1 MKVVMLFIIICLAVF
16 VISCSSS
23 MKVQTDYD
31 PTVNIAA
38 IKTYHW
44 LEKPREA
51 PDNAQEALT
60 QNTLLDKRVKKA
72 VNIQLIA
79 LGFQME
85 KDNPDVLVTYY
96 IGLQDKV
103 AVQRTG
109 GGFHGRRGRFSGGT
123 VYVDE
128 YKEGTLIV
136 DVLDAASKEIIWRGI
151 AVTKLD
157 DDLKPKEVEKKL
169 SKAVKK
175 MFETLGLQRGILS

>member
-1 MKVVMLFIIICLAVF
+1 MKVVKLFIIICLAVF

-44 LEKPREA
+44 LEKPRET
-51 PDNAQEALT
+51 PDSAREALT
-60 QNTLLDKRVKKA
+60 ENTLLDKRVKKA

-79 LGFQME
+79 LGLQME

-103 AVQRTG
+103 DVQRTG
-109 GGFHGRRGRFSGGT
+109 GGFHGRRGRFSGGM
-123 VYVDE
+123 VYVDK

-136 DVLDAASKEIIWRGI
+136 DVLDAESQEIIWRGI
-151 AVTKLD
+151 AFVKLD
-157 DDLKPKEVEKKL
+157 DDLKPKKVEEKL

-175 MFETLGLQRGILS
+175 MFEKMGRQRGILS

>member
-1 MKVVMLFIIICLAVF
+1 MKAVNLSLLICLTAF

-23 MKVQTDYD
+23 LKVQTDYD
-31 PTVNIAA
+31 PAVNIAA
-38 IKTYHW
+38 IKTYNW
-44 LEKPREA
+44 LEKPREV

-60 QNTLLDKRVKKA
+60 ENTLLDKRVKKA

-79 LGFQME
+79 LGLQME
-85 KDNPDVLVTYY
+85 KDKPDVLITYY

-103 AVQRTG
+103 DVQRTG
-109 GGFHGRRGRFSGGT
+109 GGFHGSRGRFSGGT

-136 DVLDAASKEIIWRGI
+136 DVLDAASQEIIWRGI

-175 MFETLGLQRGILS
+175 MFEKMGRQRGILS

>member
-1 MKVVMLFIIICLAVF
+1 MKVVKLFIIICLAVF

-44 LEKPREA
+44 LEKPRET
-51 PDNAQEALT
+51 PDSAREALT
-60 QNTLLDKRVKKA
+60 ENTLLDKRVKKA

-79 LGFQME
+79 LGLQME

-103 AVQRTG
+103 DVQRTG
-109 GGFHGRRGRFSGGT
+109 GGFHGRRGRFSGGM
-123 VYVDE
+123 VYVDK

-136 DVLDAASKEIIWRGI
+136 DVLDAESQEIIWRGI
-151 AVTKLD
+151 AFVKLD
-157 DDLKPKEVEKKL
+157 NDLKPKKVEEKL
-169 SKAVKK
+169 SKAIKQ
-175 MFETLGLQRGILS
+175 MFEKMGRQRGILS